1 MISNYL
7 QVLEESLRKK
17 LAALDRVESLCVE
30 QEKLLKAPSFS
41 EEAFDASMEEK
52 GALIDELNRL
62 DEGFESLYAHIREE
76 LPAQKEK
83 YKTQIAALQQLVKD
97 VTDKSV
103 SIQAQEARNKA
114 LMENYFTGRKKEIQ
128 QGRKGSRAAINY
140 YRSMS
145 DSKSVQPQFMD
156 KKK

>member
-62 DEGFESLYAHIREE
+62 DEGFESLYGHIREE

-103 SIQAQEARNKA
+103 SIQAQEAR
-114 LMENYFTGRKKEIQ
+114 
-128 QGRKGSRAAINY
+128 
-140 YRSMS
+140 
-145 DSKSVQPQFMD
+145 D

>member
-62 DEGFESLYAHIREE
+62 DEGFESLYGHIREE

-114 LMENYFTGRKKEIQ
+114 LMEKIGR
-128 QGRKGSRAAINY
+128 AH
-140 YRSMS
+140 
-145 DSKSVQPQFMD
+145 V
-156 KKK
+156 